1 MGDKLYKNIMKTLKR
16 ISDPDSGKSIV
27 SQKMVASVHVTE
39 EKEVVILIEVDPTKG
54 AQLETLRQEVER
66 EVLAAHDVR
75 KVTAV
80 LTANRQAQK
89 GEQRAPSPEQ
99 PMPKA
104 ASADPH
110 GMAKNPPLNLP
121 VKNVIVVASGK
132 GGVGKSTVAANLAVG
147 LAQLLQ
153 GQADQSGASGEAPRV
168 GLLDADIYGPSQP
181 LMMGDEAFK
190 PDLNADKK
198 LVPMVRHGLKIMSI
212 GFMTD
217 KEKALVWRGPMV
229 QSAFYQMLRDVEWG
243 SADKPLDYLVIDLP
257 PGTGDVQLTLAQKVV
272 VDGAV
277 IVTTPQDIAL
287 IDARRAVSMFE
298 KTGVP
303 VLGLIENMSTHICSQ
318 CGHEEHIFGHGGGQ
332 DEAERLGI
340 PFLGALPLARDIRFH
355 SDEGVPI
362 TLAEPESE
370 GARSFLKIA
379 KKLLEVGRA

>member
-1 MGDKLYKNIMKTLKR
+1 M
-16 ISDPDSGKSIV
+16 
-27 SQKMVASVHVTE
+27 
-39 EKEVVILIEVDPTKG
+39 
-54 AQLETLRQEVER
+54 
-66 EVLAAHDVR
+66 
-75 KVTAV
+75 
-80 LTANRQAQK
+80 
-89 GEQRAPSPEQ
+89 
-99 PMPKA
+99 
-104 ASADPH
+104 
-110 GMAKNPPLNLP
+110 
-121 VKNVIVVASGK
+121 KNVIVVASGK

-153 GQADQSGASGEAPRV
+153 GQADQSGASGKAPRV

-277 IVTTPQDIAL
+277 IVSTPQDIAL

-303 VLGLIENMSTHICSQ
+303 VLGLLIENMSTHI
-318 CGHEEHIFGHGGGQ
+318 
-332 DEAERLGI
+332 
-340 PFLGALPLARDIRFH
+340 
-355 SDEGVPI
+355 
-362 TLAEPESE
+362 
-370 GARSFLKIA
+370 
-379 KKLLEVGRA
+379 